1 MEAGAMNR
9 KRATLFVVLFVVFAG
24 VLLAVVPGMA
34 HHAFNSEF
42 DANKPV
48 VLRGTITKLE
58 WINPHSWIH
67 VDVRKPDGTVEA
79 WMVEAG
85 TPNTLLRRGITK
97 TTLIVGTEVTIE
109 GFQSKDG
116 ALRANGRDMVLPN
129 GQKLFMANPEATGA
143 PGEKP

>member
-1 MEAGAMNR
+1 MNR

>member
-1 MEAGAMNR
+1 M
-9 KRATLFVVLFVVFAG
+9 RAKLFVVGVGLSLAAVPVFT
-24 VLLAVVPGMA
+24 

-48 VLRGTITKLE
+48 VLRGTLTKLE
-58 WINPHSWIH
+58 WINPHSWFHI
-67 VDVRKPDGTVEA
+67 DVRKPDGTVES

-97 TTLIVGTEVTIE
+97 TTVIAGTEVIIS

-116 ALRANGRDMVLPN
+116 TLRANGRDMTLPN
-129 GQKLFMANPEATGA
+129 GQKLFMGSTGTGA

>member
-1 MEAGAMNR
+1 M
-9 KRATLFVVLFVVFAG
+9 RAKLFVVGVGLSLATVHVF
-24 VLLAVVPGMA
+24 A

-48 VLRGTITKLE
+48 VLRGTLTKLE
-58 WINPHSWIH
+58 WINPHSWFHIE
-67 VDVRKPDGTVEA
+67 VKKPDGTVES

-97 TTLIVGTEVTIE
+97 TTVIAGTEVIIS

-116 ALRANGRDMVLPN
+116 TLRANGRDMTLPN
-129 GQKLFMANPEATGA
+129 GQKLFMGSTGTGA